1 MTKVNLGSYA
11 PYVIHVCRFAT
22 ATRNHPPARHFER
35 QQPQHPLC
43 TYHAECPPSMIKS
56 DPVRTFELAPAAK
69 RQQLP
74 LDFVSYI
81 VFRPQQQIV
90 PAFPRRTQLP
100 WHILHCPA
108 TSADKDHTCFSA
120 RIQQPSIRL
129 CCLLAADSSPC
140 FTHRVPAGCRPV
152 GTYYRQQRHHPSP
165 VHMLSLCHA
174 AHAWQMYRFSSS
186 CRRVISHDDELIMSL
201 FVSLEVHPD
210 FSLAICHRSGL
221 TEQAQLVEICLREIK
236 P

>member
-43 TYHAECPPSMIKS
+43 MYHAECPPSMIKS

-140 FTHRVPAGCRPV
+140 FTHRVYTCGLQTSGYLLPATASPSVTRSHVVTLPCGPCLADVCIAFLRP
-152 GTYYRQQRHHPSP
+152 
-165 VHMLSLCHA
+165 A
-174 AHAWQMYRFSSS
+174 A
-186 CRRVISHDDELIMSL
+186 E
-201 FVSLEVHPD
+201 
-210 FSLAICHRSGL
+210 
-221 TEQAQLVEICLREIK
+221 
-236 P
+236 